1 MVGWEPMK
9 AVTIE
14 DFRRW
19 GALGGKRRSETT
31 DAATLS
37 KIGRKGARALK
48 RKRRAERE
56 KDGRA

>member
-1 MVGWEPMK
+1 MK

-48 RKRRAERE
+48 RKRRAEADAER
-56 KDGRA
+56 KRA